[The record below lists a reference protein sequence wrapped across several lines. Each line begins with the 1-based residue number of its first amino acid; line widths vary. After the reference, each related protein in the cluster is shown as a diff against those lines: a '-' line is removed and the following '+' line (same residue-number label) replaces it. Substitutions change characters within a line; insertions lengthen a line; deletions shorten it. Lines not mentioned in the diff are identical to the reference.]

1 MTEVEVLRVE
11 RPYSSES
18 EFLQTEGW
26 TVTKKSV
33 FLIGAPP
40 HPEGTILRCELVLTS
55 GVQLLVAEGIVAKHS
70 AATAE
75 RPAGLVV
82 RYRRMTPASSQ
93 FVARALSNRD
103 AAEGSSP
110 SAVHNPI
117 VRAPEPAIAASLTAG
132 SPMPAVPRHQ
142 FREPGEGKD
151 ETREVLRRL
160 SVREHAPVEIP
171 TDRATLL
178 SRLRMRAG
186 NPT

>member
-1 MTEVEVLRVE
+1 MTDVEVLRVE

-26 TVTKKSV
+26 TVTRKSM
-33 FLIGAPP
+33 FLIGASP
-40 HPEGTILRCELVLTS
+40 HPEGTILRCELVLTG

-93 FVARALSNRD
+93 FVARALSIRD

-110 SAVHNPI
+110 SAVHQPI
-117 VRAPEPAIAASLTAG
+117 PVPAITASAVAASPAA
-132 SPMPAVPRHQ
+132 AVPGHQ
-142 FREPGEGKD
+142 LRAQIEGQPD
-151 ETREVLRRL
+151 TRDILQRL
-160 SVREHAPVEIP
+160 SHRERKPVEIP

-186 NPT
+186 NAG

>member
-1 MTEVEVLRVE
+1 MTNVEVLRVE

-26 TVTKKSV
+26 TVTKKSM

-55 GVQLLVAEGIVAKHS
+55 GVQLLVAEGVVAKHS

-110 SAVHNPI
+110 SAVHQPI
-117 VRAPEPAIAASLTAG
+117 VRAPVPAITASAVATSPAA
-132 SPMPAVPRHQ
+132 AVPRHQ
-142 FREPGEGKD
+142 LRAQIQGQPEARD
-151 ETREVLRRL
+151 VLQRL
-160 SVREHAPVEIP
+160 SRRERKPVEIP

-178 SRLRMRAG
+178 SRLRMRTG
-186 NPT
+186 NTG